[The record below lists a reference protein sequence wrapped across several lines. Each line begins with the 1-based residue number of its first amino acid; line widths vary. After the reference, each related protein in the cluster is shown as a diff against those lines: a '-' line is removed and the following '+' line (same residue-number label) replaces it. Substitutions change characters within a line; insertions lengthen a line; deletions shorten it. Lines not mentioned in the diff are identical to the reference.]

1 MKNKQQQ
8 NKHINVD
15 SYKITIGQGCRI
27 QKSNRSDIAVR
38 KKDIHVY
45 KDTTEDPISGV
56 LHSLLVYTP
65 SLIQTELG

>member
-15 SYKITIGQGCRI
+15 SYKITIGQVCRI
-27 QKSNRSDIAVR
+27 QKNNRSDIAVR
-38 KKDIHVY
+38 KKDVY

-56 LHSLLVYTP
+56 LHSLLVYTL